1 MARERRKFDLTATLE
16 RLSIPAAIV
25 DRGGTVTWINDA
37 GRAAFGDLV
46 GRMFS
51 SVAAPGYAETIQRQL
66 HRKLRGAPM
75 TDYEVEVFTADG
87 ERRRAEISSV
97 AIPGG
102 DSCHAVFGVA
112 LLGPPRSEAPPAM
125 LTPRQNEVL
134 QLLGQGAS
142 TVDIA
147 AMLHLSKETVRNH
160 VRHVLRALGAHS
172 RLEAVARAHQQGL
185 LHDVTGP
192 DRPRARRPG

>member
-1 MARERRKFDLTATLE
+1 MARRRQPLDLTATLE

-25 DRGGTVTWINDA
+25 DRSGVVTWINDA

-46 GRMFS
+46 GQPFS
-51 SVAAPGYAETIQRQL
+51 AVAAPGYAEMIQRQL
-66 HRKLRGAPM
+66 ARKLRGVPV
-75 TDYEVEVFTADG
+75 TDYEVEVFTANG
-87 ERRRAEISSV
+87 ELRRAEISSV

-112 LLGPPRSEAPPAM
+112 VLGPPRPDVTSVM

-142 TVDIA
+142 TDDIA
-147 AMLHLSKETVRNH
+147 TMLHLSKETVRNH
-160 VRHVLRALGAHS
+160 VRQILRAFGAHS

-185 LHDVTGP
+185 LD
-192 DRPRARRPG
+192 A